1 MLKKLVCA
9 ALSAIIMLIGTLSAG
24 AVSLND
30 LSDESLDEY
39 CTLINGCSRAALRN
53 YEDNDVID
61 AVVYCGL
68 DLKSP
73 QMMFYVSM
81 YYFANDVDVEKMIS
95 DPKYSTQMVS
105 GFDSYL
111 ARKGVTN
118 AEADEFIKKYQPL
131 ISKSKLSFPTVGAY
145 TLKAKKSVVEKM
157 LDEGRADFVIA
168 GSGFMLKQGDVN
180 VDGKTDLEDIKAMQ
194 AISADLSEVSNAD
207 ESKFRIYACD
217 LNGDGKIDIN
227 DVTAL
232 QQTM

>member
-217 LNGDGKIDIN
+217 LNGDGEIDIN